1 MTAETVST
9 ETATPPTRKISVT
22 FERKK
27 DLGNY
32 ENVVARAWVEGTIP
46 ETATTADEAQAL
58 GELFMAA
65 ASAVFDQLEIEYE
78 IDADNSTVREIVKP
92 KADTRIVRPGG
103 VTQQVAPGAIRVMNA
118 AETAENGPLPEWL
131 IAECNKIGVTGVWD
145 RRATATGNQPHFQE
159 AVSRG
164 ATGHGKVT
172 AQNPNGAKGFWP
184 PK

>member
-1 MTAETVST
+1 MTETNDVST
-9 ETATPPTRKISVT
+9 ETPTPPTRKISVT

-32 ENVVARAWVEGTIP
+32 ENVVARAWVEGNIP
-46 ETATTADEAQAL
+46 EAATTADEAQAL

-78 IDADNSTVREIVKP
+78 IDANTATVREIVKP
-92 KADTRIVRPGG
+92 KADTRTTAGTP
-103 VTQQVAPGAIRVMNA
+103 TAAPSSGKLKVMNA
-118 AETAENGPLPEWL
+118 AEASGDPLPDWL
-131 IAECNKIGVTGVWD
+131 EAECRKLGVTAVWD
-145 RRATATGNQPHFQE
+145 RRQTATGNQPHFQE
-159 AVSRG
+159 AVGRG
-164 ATGHGKVT
+164 QTGHGKVT